1 MKTKAG
7 FSAILK
13 TSMPILVDL
22 AAQIVMWTIEI
33 NFMGHIAASSLNRI
47 YPGVAAKGVDALTAV
62 GDVIHIIVLTCT
74 ALLIF
79 VFGATIIINKL
90 IGSGQKH
97 EADHFLGQALFTTM
111 FTAIGISV
119 VWYLFAPF
127 IFKVLLGASP
137 AVTAIGVDYF
147 RTLSLFAPFVIMN
160 FVAIGIV
167 RGAGDTHLSMITAL
181 LVNSIHLVLA
191 FLLIFGIYRFP
202 ELGPRG
208 SALAAGIAHTIGC
221 FFTFSVILR
230 GRSVLTFKW
239 SDFKSIRRKSIGK
252 VFRTGLPITLEQ
264 LAWVIGMTIVIG
276 YSNRLGAA
284 PAAAHMIIL
293 TIQRLFSILYQAFG
307 IGALTLVGQL
317 YGAEEHDHAGR
328 TTAKFFW
335 LVGGV
340 VFFLAA
346 LTYLRSYYFVIV
358 FTSEAEVVEIGVK
371 VLKVAALIQI
381 PKALSYVYS
390 FSLRGVGENRYPMY
404 LAIFGVLI
412 FEIMLGYTFA
422 FTVGL
427 SIVGLWAAQGLDELF
442 KMSFAIRRFR
452 WRLRQLTG

>member
-7 FSAILK
+7 FGAILK
-13 TSMPILVDL
+13 TSIPILVDL

-33 NFMGHIAASSLNRI
+33 NFMGHIAASSLARI

-90 IGSGQKH
+90 IGSGQRH
-97 EADHFLGQALFTTM
+97 EANHFLGQALFTTM
-111 FTAIGISV
+111 FTAVGISLA
-119 VWYLFAPF
+119 WYICAPF
-127 IFKVLLGASP
+127 IFEVLLGASP
-137 AVTAIGVDYF
+137 AVTVIGVDYF
-147 RTLSLFAPFVIMN
+147 RTLSLFAPFIIMN

-181 LVNSIHLVLA
+181 FVNSIHLVLA
-191 FLLIFGIYRFP
+191 FVLIFGIYRFP

-230 GRSVLTFKW
+230 GKSVLTFKW
-239 SDFKSIRRKSIGK
+239 RDFTTIRRKSIGS
-252 VFRTGLPITLEQ
+252 VLRTGLPITLEQ

-317 YGAEEHDHAGR
+317 YGAEEHDHAR
-328 TTAKFFW
+328 KTTSMFFW

-346 LTYLRSYYFVIV
+346 VTYLRSYYFVIV
-358 FTSEAEVVEIGVK
+358 FTSEREVVEICTK
-371 VLKVAALIQI
+371 ALQVAALIQI

-404 LAIFGVLI
+404 LAILGVLL
-412 FEIMLGYTFA
+412 FEVVFGYTLA
-422 FTVGL
+422 FVAGL
-427 SIVGLWAAQGLDELF
+427 SIIGLWAAQGFDELF

-452 WRLRQLTG
+452 WRHRQLAG